1 MEKDQNINPE
11 SQNEE
16 IKETESKEGIQE
28 VQEDSVEKIQEVQED
43 SVEKNQEVQEDSVEK
58 NQEVQEDSVEKN
70 QEVQE
75 VTPEEKIKE
84 LEDKVARAF
93 AEMENQRRR
102 FEKEKDDA
110 FDYGGF
116 SFAKEA
122 LNLIDNLERSKQIL
136 ESDEVLKDTEA
147 LKKTLEHFEII
158 SKDMISIFSKNGITP
173 VISIGKK
180 LDPNQHQA
188 MMEIDDDQKE
198 PGTIVQEIQKGFMMK
213 DRLLRPALVGVSKK
227 TKTQNDQKSEENEEN
242 SNN

>member
-1 MEKDQNINPE
+1 MEKDQNINTENQNNEPNEVNLENE
-11 SQNEE
+11 SND
-16 IKETESKEGIQE
+16 I
-28 VQEDSVEKIQEVQED
+28 
-43 SVEKNQEVQEDSVEK
+43 EKNASVATDEVKEI
-58 NQEVQEDSVEKN
+58 
-70 QEVQE
+70 
-75 VTPEEKIKE
+75 TLEEKILE

-102 FEKEKDDA
+102 FEKEKEDA

-198 PGTIVQEIQKGFMMK
+198 PGTIIQEIQKGFMMK
-213 DRLLRPALVGVSKK
+213 DRLLRPSLVGVSKK
-227 TKTQNDQKSEENEEN
+227 TGNKEEKSEENKEN
-242 SNN
+242 LDN

>member
-1 MEKDQNINPE
+1 MEKDQNTSSEN
-11 SQNEE
+11 QNNDAEE
-16 IKETESKEGIQE
+16 IKAEELNIETQTNTPENNKEI
-28 VQEDSVEKIQEVQED
+28 EDL
-43 SVEKNQEVQEDSVEK
+43 
-58 NQEVQEDSVEKN
+58 
-70 QEVQE
+70 
-75 VTPEEKIKE
+75 TPEEKIKE

-102 FEKEKDDA
+102 FEKEREDA

-136 ESDEVLKDTEA
+136 ENDEALKETKA

-158 SKDMISIFSKNGITP
+158 SKDMVSIFLKNGITP
-173 VISIGKK
+173 IVSIGKK
-180 LDPNQHQA
+180 LNPNQHQA

-198 PGTIVQEIQKGFMMK
+198 PGTIVQEVQKGFMMK

-227 TKTQNDQKSEENEEN
+227 TKIKKDEKSEENKEN
-242 SNN
+242 LDN